1 MACPE
6 RPISEIDRYAGGGG
20 GPGVVPT
27 LERQPDPRNDL
38 PMAQRGNPARV
49 TVSCHFWVARSGPGS
64 EISIARSESAILDWK
79 VVLSTLGTAV
89 RNHVWWWTGGGGGGW
104 QYAFNHGRAHPGRSR
119 RFQA

>member
-49 TVSCHFWVARSGPGS
+49 TVSCHFWIAPHPCNVDGS
-64 EISIARSESAILDWK
+64 PR
-79 VVLSTLGTAV
+79 
-89 RNHVWWWTGGGGGGW
+89 TGGGEEHLGLHCDVPTWGT
-104 QYAFNHGRAHPGRSR
+104 GRLR
-119 RFQA
+119 